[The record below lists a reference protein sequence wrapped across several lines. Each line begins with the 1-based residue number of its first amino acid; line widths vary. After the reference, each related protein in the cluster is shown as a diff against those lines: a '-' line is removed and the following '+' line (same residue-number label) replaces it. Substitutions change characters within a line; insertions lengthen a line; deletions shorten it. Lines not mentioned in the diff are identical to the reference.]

1 MEYKKLLLEP
11 LHRTEE
17 ISMTLQEIL
26 SENNLNTALEH
37 LNKKKGI
44 PGIDKMSMDAFS
56 EYWHKNKNII
66 KQKLENGTYKPR
78 PVMACYIAKPGK
90 KEKRKLEI
98 PCMTDRL
105 ILYAMQLALSPH
117 YGPLFSESSYG
128 FRKGRNCLDAIDSC
142 LMHINNGMQV
152 IVDLDI
158 RKFFDTVNHKL
169 LFELLEKEIKDNKLL
184 SLIQRYVKIKVVEK
198 G

>member
-11 LHRTEE
+11 LHRTEA

-98 PCMTDRL
+98 PCMTD
-105 ILYAMQLALSPH
+105 S
-117 YGPLFSESSYG
+117 F
-128 FRKGRNCLDAIDSC
+128 
-142 LMHINNGMQV
+142 
-152 IVDLDI
+152 
-158 RKFFDTVNHKL
+158 T
-169 LFELLEKEIKDNKLL
+169 
-184 SLIQRYVKIKVVEK
+184 SL
-198 G
+198 

>member
-1 MEYKKLLLEP
+1 MEYKKLLLEL
-11 LHRTEE
+11 LHRTEA

-78 PVMACYIAKPGK
+78 PVMACYIAKPGSWNSVPASTPK
-90 KEKRKLEI
+90 
-98 PCMTDRL
+98 
-105 ILYAMQLALSPH
+105 H
-117 YGPLFSESSYG
+117 PL
-128 FRKGRNCLDAIDSC
+128 RRRSC
-142 LMHINNGMQV
+142 DPGN
-152 IVDLDI
+152 
-158 RKFFDTVNHKL
+158 
-169 LFELLEKEIKDNKLL
+169 
-184 SLIQRYVKIKVVEK
+184 
-198 G
+198 

>member
-1 MEYKKLLLEP
+1 MEYKKLLLEL
-11 LHRTEE
+11 LHRTEA

-90 KEKRKLEI
+90 NEKRKRRVECGEAGVGTFRADGKREL
-98 PCMTDRL
+98 L
-105 ILYAMQLALSPH
+105 HALSRTD
-117 YGPLFSESSYG
+117 G
-128 FRKGRNCLDAIDSC
+128 
-142 LMHINNGMQV
+142 
-152 IVDLDI
+152 
-158 RKFFDTVNHKL
+158 
-169 LFELLEKEIKDNKLL
+169 
-184 SLIQRYVKIKVVEK
+184 
-198 G
+198 